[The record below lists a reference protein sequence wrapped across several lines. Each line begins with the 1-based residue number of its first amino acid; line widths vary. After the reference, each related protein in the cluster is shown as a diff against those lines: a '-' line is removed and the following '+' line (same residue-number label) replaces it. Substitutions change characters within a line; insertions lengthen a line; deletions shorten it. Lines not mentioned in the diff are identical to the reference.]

1 MARKTPL
8 TEEEKRYLNALKFFM
23 QRNEDPEHLEDRI
36 VLDELSPEKA
46 RAMIV
51 LHHIWLEDQPLF
63 FSAYKLSMWISPIVD
78 VWVHVKD
85 IFIAVKCGRA

>member
-8 TEEEKRYLNALKFFM
+8 TEEEKRYLNALKLFM
-23 QRNEDPEHLEDRI
+23 ERNEDPEHLEDRI

-51 LHHIWLEDQPLF
+51 LHHIWLEDPPLF

-78 VWVHVKD
+78 AWAHVKG
-85 IFIAVKCGRA
+85 IFLS